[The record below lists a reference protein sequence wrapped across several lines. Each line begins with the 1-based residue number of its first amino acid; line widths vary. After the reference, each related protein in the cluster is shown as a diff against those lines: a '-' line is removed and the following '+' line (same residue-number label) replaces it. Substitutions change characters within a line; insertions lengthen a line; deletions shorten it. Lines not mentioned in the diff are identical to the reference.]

1 MAARA
6 RQAWIRPLFA
16 CAALACAGGAGA
28 ETADQLRREIA
39 AVGTTERLGAFVPRE
54 APLTE
59 DDGRTLTLGALGG
72 RPVLLSFNY
81 TSCPKLCGLQL
92 AGLAK
97 ALRELGWN
105 GERFSVVTVSL
116 DPTEALP
123 QLGRYKQ
130 AFAHQTGDGDGV
142 ARAWRFVKGR
152 QRDVDE
158 LARAVGF
165 KYRHDPKTGEFAHQ
179 ATLVV
184 LTGDGR
190 VSGYLHGIT
199 YAPGALRLALDRAE
213 SGRVASATEQASL
226 GGFLLTCMGFDP
238 ADPAPRALKIM
249 RAGGTGALLFLLV
262 FMSVY
267 ALRDLKVR
275 RSRLRRDGP
284 GL

>member
-1 MAARA
+1 MPARRRHATARA
-6 RQAWIRPLFA
+6 ALV
-16 CAALACAGGAGA
+16 CVALACVGRASAQS
-28 ETADQLRREIA
+28 ADQLRRSVAE
-39 AVGTTERLGAFVPRE
+39 VGTTERLGASVPRQ

-59 DDGRTLTLGALGG
+59 DDGRPLTLGALGG

-81 TSCPKLCGLQL
+81 TSCPRLCGLQL

-105 GERFSVVTVSL
+105 GERFSVATVSI
-116 DPTEALP
+116 DPTDALP
-123 QLGRYKQ
+123 QLHRYKQ
-130 AFAHQTGDGDGV
+130 AFVHQAGGGEGV
-142 ARAWRFVKGR
+142 ARAWRFVMGA
-152 QRDVDE
+152 QHDVDE

-165 KYRHDPKTGEFAHQ
+165 KYQYDPKTGEFRHQ
-179 ATLVV
+179 ATLVI

-199 YAPGALRLALDRAE
+199 YSSEALIQALDRAQA
-213 SGRVASATEQASL
+213 GRVATGAEQASL

-249 RAGGTGALLFLLV
+249 RAGGIGALLFLVV
-262 FMSVY
+262 FVGVY
-267 ALRDLKVR
+267 ALRDFRVR
-275 RSRLRRDGP
+275 RSRLRRDAP